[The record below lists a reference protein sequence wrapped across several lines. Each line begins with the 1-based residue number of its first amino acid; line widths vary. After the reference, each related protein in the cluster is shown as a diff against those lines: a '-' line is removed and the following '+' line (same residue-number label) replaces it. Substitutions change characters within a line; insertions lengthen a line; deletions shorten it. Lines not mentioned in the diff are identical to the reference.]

1 MQPQLSETFSFVQ
14 HVDPK
19 SAIYCHSG
27 SSLMP
32 GCSCDEAVAAVRRLD
47 ATTALPST
55 APGKPLVAQGKIGGT
70 NPWTGEALPE
80 VNVSSIR
87 DVHKAVDAART
98 AQRFWKD
105 LSLKQRARFM
115 KEAAKRLLARREQG
129 LTLVSQELGK
139 VPADALFTEA
149 LGPLDALAGWLRV
162 IDGAPAGEVSLNP
175 LAFPSKQARIDLI
188 PRGVVGIIAP
198 WNFPIAGLYR
208 SVFPA
213 LLLGNAVVVKPS
225 EHSPRSSAWFLSQLT
240 QALPPGLVQVVQ
252 GDGATG
258 RDLLH
263 AGIDACVFTG
273 SSSVGETVER
283 TCFARGIP
291 CSAEMGG
298 NDAAIVLADAELGR
312 TVAAITHW
320 ALQNAGQACGA
331 VKVVYVERAIAQDF
345 TKQLAQAW
353 RQFLHTSTDQPSG
366 TLAPLAFDAQR
377 DVLVERIE
385 QAKLKGA
392 QVLVGGTVSGLSVT
406 PTLLTHC
413 NSDMDI
419 VREETFGPVLPIVV
433 VDDAEEA
440 VRRVNQSDY
449 GLTASIW
456 TRQVARAEQL
466 VSQLDVGVVT
476 VNNHALTGAIVD
488 LPWSGRRR
496 SGRGIANSA
505 WSLSTFVRPK
515 AILLDRSTSV
525 ESYWMPFDDNLE
537 ELGESLADAQLGRWG
552 RVPAVPFLI
561 KKRISTIKTFF
572 EID

>member
-1 MQPQLSETFSFVQ
+1 MQPQLSEKFSFVQ
-14 HVDPK
+14 HIEP
-19 SAIYCHSG
+19 SGAIHCHSG
-27 SSLMP
+27 GAVGP
-32 GCSCDEAVAAVRRLD
+32 GCSCDKTISDVRQLGR
-47 ATTALPST
+47 TTQGAWLTPSR
-55 APGKPLVAQGKIGGT
+55 PLIENGKIGGI
-70 NPWTGEALPE
+70 NPWTSESLPE
-80 VNVSSIR
+80 VDVSSAG
-87 DVHKAVDAART
+87 DVQNAVETART
-98 AQRFWKD
+98 AQKFWKD
-105 LSLKQRARFM
+105 LSLKQRAKFM
-115 KEAAKRLLARREQG
+115 KDTAKRLLARRAQG

-162 IDGAPAGEVSLNP
+162 IEGAPAGEVSLNP
-175 LAFPSKQARIDLI
+175 LAFPSKQARIDLV

-225 EHSPRSSAWFLSQLT
+225 EHSPRSSAWFLKQLT
-240 QALPPGLVQVVQ
+240 LVLPPGLVQVVQ

-258 RDLLH
+258 RALLE

-273 SSSVGETVER
+273 SSTVGETVER
-283 TCFARGIP
+283 SCFERGIP

-331 VKVVYVERAIAQDF
+331 VKVVYVERAIADDF
-345 TKQLAQAW
+345 TQQLAQAW
-353 RQFLHTSTDQPSG
+353 RQLLHTDTERPSG
-366 TLAPLAFDAQR
+366 TLAPLAFDTQR
-377 DVLVERIE
+377 DVLLHRIE
-385 QAKLKGA
+385 QARRKGA
-392 QVLVGGTVSGLSVT
+392 TVLVGGSVSGLSVA
-406 PTLLTHC
+406 PTLLTDC
-413 NSDMDI
+413 NGEMDI

-449 GLTASIW
+449 GLTTSIW

-476 VNNHALTGAIVD
+476 VNNHALTGAIVE

-505 WSLSTFVRPK
+505 WSLGTFARPK
-515 AILLDRSTSV
+515 AVLLDRSTSV

-537 ELGESLADAQLGRWG
+537 ELGESLADAQLGHWG

-561 KKRISTIKTFF
+561 AKRISSIKSFF
-572 EID
+572 EIS